1 MKKWMGIGWLIVGL
15 CLLAG
20 CVAPEDRTPGY
31 LPGLAGEGTA
41 AGTMTAYAAAQTT
54 AAATTDAGEYSR
66 LQSEVEALRQ
76 QVSQLQSRMSTT
88 VPTTA
93 RSARP
98 IPTTQTT
105 QVTTAAKEAT
115 AETTTDPSGLP
126 PEGVKAG
133 LGETV
138 DFPTGSF
145 RVDQV
150 EYVPFMEEQGLL
162 SKEGRQYI
170 IITCSMKANGVPN
183 YGPEYHFVGE
193 FLQYF
198 NMSDGRALNGAYGLL
213 MPEEDSLPPGIW
225 HTLHVY
231 KEIAADARVI
241 SLTFWDPL
249 GYPYKAEVSL
259 EG

>member
-1 MKKWMGIGWLIVGL
+1 M
-15 CLLAG
+15 
-20 CVAPEDRTPGY
+20 
-31 LPGLAGEGTA
+31 
-41 AGTMTAYAAAQTT
+41 
-54 AAATTDAGEYSR
+54 DAGEYSR

-98 IPTTQTT
+98 IPTTQTP

-133 LGETV
+133 PGETV

-150 EYVPFMEEQGLL
+150 EYVSSMEEQGLL

-170 IITCSMKANGVPN
+170 IITCSLKANGVPN
-183 YGPEYHFVGE
+183 YGPEFYHIGE
-193 FLQYF
+193 FLSDF
-198 NMSDGRALNGAYGLL
+198 NMNDGRALSGNYGH
-213 MPEEDSLPPGIW
+213 MGQEDGYLPPDRW
-225 HTLHVY
+225 CTVHVV
-231 KEIAADARVI
+231 KEIAADARVM
-241 SLTFWDPL
+241 SLTFWAPL

>member
-1 MKKWMGIGWLIVGL
+1 MKKLVGIGWLMAGL

-31 LPGLAGEGTA
+31 LPGLTGEGTV
-41 AGTMTAYAAAQTT
+41 AGTMTAYVAAQTT
-54 AAATTDAGEYSR
+54 AAVSVDAGEYSR

-76 QVSQLQSRMSTT
+76 QVSQLQSKMSTT

-93 RSARP
+93 RSSQST
-98 IPTTQTT
+98 PTTQTT

-145 RVDQV
+145 KVEKV
-150 EYVPFMEEQGLL
+150 EYVPFMEEKGLL
-162 SKEGRQYI
+162 PKEGRQYVI
-170 IITCSMKANGVPN
+170 FTCSLKANGVPN
-183 YGPEYHFVGE
+183 YGPEFYHIGE
-193 FLQYF
+193 FLSDF
-198 NMSDGRALNGAYGLL
+198 NMNDGRALSGNYGH
-213 MPEEDSLPPGIW
+213 MGQEDGYLPPDRW
-225 HTLHVY
+225 CTVHVV
-231 KEIAADARVI
+231 KEIAADARVM